1 MTRSKWVG
9 VAGLVLLVALA
20 GVFWARRG
28 PGATAV
34 DVGTVTRRATFQ
46 STVAASGQIVATRYA
61 DIGSS
66 AFGRLVKLNVA
77 EGDTVKQGQV
87 LAEIDSVQAKSD
99 LAAAV
104 AQVHALQA
112 EEQAARLQVQS
123 SEADRDSASARAKD
137 AVRTLERTSDLF
149 RQGLVTAS
157 QRDQAQADAD
167 AARGQLSAA
176 EAAVTRSRQ
185 LLAAANR
192 RVTQAVAQQQRAADV
207 VSKTNIVAPLSG
219 VVTSLPVRLGEMVV
233 VGIQNAPGTT
243 LMTISDLAS
252 INAEVKVAEADVLQV
267 EVGQP
272 ATVTLAALPGRT
284 FTGHVIEVGASAL
297 PVTGTGAA
305 AREFRV
311 VIRLE
316 NPAPGLK
323 PGLTCD
329 AEILTHTRKDV
340 LTVPLQTVVLR
351 PSTGG
356 AQQSGVFVVDNGRAR
371 FTPVKTGIIGG
382 LDIEVTGV
390 KAGTPVVVGPYQ
402 VLRGLAD
409 GTPVRGK
416 SEEAG

>member
-1 MTRSKWVG
+1 MKRSKG
-9 VAGLVLLVALA
+9 IGIALVLLVLVLA
-20 GVFWARRG
+20 GVVWARRG

-34 DVGTVTRRATFQ
+34 DVGAVARRATFQ

-77 EGDTVKQGQV
+77 EGDTVRRGQV

-112 EEQAARLQVQS
+112 EEQAARLQVQA
-123 SEADRDSASARAKD
+123 SEADRDAAGARAKD

-157 QRDQAQADAD
+157 ARDQAQADAD
-167 AARGQLSAA
+167 AARGQLSSA
-176 EAAVTRSRQ
+176 EAGVTRSRQ
-185 LLAAANR
+185 LLAAATR
-192 RVTQAVAQQQRAADV
+192 RVTQAVAQQRRAQDV
-207 VSKTNIVAPLSG
+207 VNKTDIVAPIAG

-233 VGIQNAPGTT
+233 IGIQNAPGTT

-267 EVGQP
+267 KVGQP
-272 ATVTLAALPGRT
+272 ATVTLEALPGRT
-284 FTGHVIEVGASAL
+284 FKGHVIEVGASAL

-316 NPAPGLK
+316 NPVPGLK

-329 AEILTHTRKDV
+329 AEILTDTRQNV

-351 PSTGG
+351 PATGG
-356 AQQSGVFVVDNGRAR
+356 GRQSGVFVVDNGAVR

-382 LDIEVTGV
+382 LDIEVSGV

-402 VLRGLAD
+402 VLRALTD
-409 GTPVRGK
+409 GTQVRAN
-416 SEEAG
+416 SPEAG